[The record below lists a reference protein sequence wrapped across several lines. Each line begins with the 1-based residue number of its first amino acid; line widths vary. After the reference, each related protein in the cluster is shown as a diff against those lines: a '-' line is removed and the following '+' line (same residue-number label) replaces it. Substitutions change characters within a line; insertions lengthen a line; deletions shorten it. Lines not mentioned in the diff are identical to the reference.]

1 LIINAIDAM
10 PSGGELTL
18 RLDERLEPAPA
29 ERRLAAIEV
38 GDTGVGIA
46 PELQQQIFDSFFT
59 TKPAGQGSGLGLAIC
74 QNIAN
79 LHGGRIEL
87 DSAVGVGTTFAV
99 LLPLDEDSS
108 AIPAAPASPTA
119 VSACRVL
126 VVDDEPAVRD
136 VLARILR
143 RAGHE
148 VTVAASGEQALEL
161 FIPGQYDLL
170 FTDLGMP
177 GMGGAALLSRL
188 RARDPRLIAV
198 VITGWSQHEYSSE
211 TLHGAAAVIT
221 KPFTSAQITE
231 LVGELIGARA
241 V

>member
-1 LIINAIDAM
+1 V
-10 PSGGELTL
+10 
-18 RLDERLEPAPA
+18 
-29 ERRLAAIEV
+29 IEV

-46 PELQQQIFDSFFT
+46 PELRQQIFDSFFT

-79 LHGGRIEL
+79 IHGGRIEL
-87 DSAVGVGTTFAV
+87 DSAEGIGTTFRV
-99 LLPLDEDSS
+99 LLPLDEDTS
-108 AIPAAPASPTA
+108 AAPHTPAPPTA
-119 VSACRVL
+119 VAACRVL
-126 VVDDEPAVRD
+126 VVDDEAAVRD

-161 FIPGQYDLL
+161 FVPGQYDLL

-177 GMGGAALLSRL
+177 GMGGAALLSQL
-188 RARDPRLIAV
+188 RTRDSRLIAV
-198 VITGWSQHEYSSE
+198 VITGWSQQEYSE
-211 TLHGAAAVIT
+211 DTLPGAAAVIA
-221 KPFTSAQITE
+221 KPFTSTQITE
-231 LVGELIGARA
+231 LIGELIGART